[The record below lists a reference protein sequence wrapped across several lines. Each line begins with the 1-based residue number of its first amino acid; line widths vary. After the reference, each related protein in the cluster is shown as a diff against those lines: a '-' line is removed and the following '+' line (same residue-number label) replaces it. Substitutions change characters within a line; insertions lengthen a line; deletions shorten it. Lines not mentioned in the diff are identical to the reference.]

1 LVRWSLSVSPPP
13 KYRLVADSLAA
24 EIAAGRFK
32 AGDQIPSER
41 VIAEEMGIS
50 RMTVRQALRHL
61 ADRGMVEARVG
72 QGTFVGAKRLQQQ
85 LSTLTGFT
93 EEMEKQGRS
102 AASIVVEAALR
113 APEPETA
120 AALGLPR
127 ARGLAHLARPA
138 GRRRAG
144 GDRDDRGGGGAA
156 PALLERADF
165 ARTSL
170 YETLRKHYGLR
181 PATAEQTL
189 AAASA
194 DPSVAATLGIA
205 VGAPSS
211 GHAAHPRRGGPAVR
225 ACPLGLQG
233 RRLRD
238 EGSAR
243 RGRGMMETA
252 GPIWRSCRRLG
263 DPALAA
269 SSPRP
274 SRRSRP
280 LCGRA
285 G

>member
-1 LVRWSLSVSPPP
+1 MSPPP

-102 AASIVVEAALR
+102 AASIVAEAALR
-113 APEPETA
+113 VPEPETA
-120 AALGLPR
+120 AALGLAPGADVWR
-127 ARGLAHLARPA
+127 ISRVRLADGEPVAIETTEVAAAL
-138 GRRRAG
+138 
-144 GDRDDRGGGGAA
+144 A

-205 VGAPSS
+205 VGAPVLRATRLTRDAEGRPFEHVRSVY
-211 GHAAHPRRGGPAVR
+211 RGDACVMKVR
-225 ACPLGLQG
+225 LDVGEA
-233 RRLRD
+233 
-238 EGSAR
+238 
-243 RGRGMMETA
+243 
-252 GPIWRSCRRLG
+252 
-263 DPALAA
+263 
-269 SSPRP
+269 
-274 SRRSRP
+274 
-280 LCGRA
+280 
-285 G
+285 